1 MALLVPALRCCSL
14 EKPETLA
21 SGEVLAAMCHLL
33 SLVLGRVP
41 NQILRA
47 KFAAGS
53 QVLCGILEAKQ
64 VRPNHRQAPLSSL
77 PARFCSA
84 QALHNLRARRPPPPP
99 PPPASPSLLH
109 CLARPLPLCR
119 VTLRW
124 LRTRCPAWASCSQL
138 STMLTGPR
146 QSGPSPYCRGGWIGT
161 SVSFNTHQPR
171 FRLPLPT
178 TV

>member
-99 PPPASPSLLH
+99 PPPCFPQPAALPCSSPAPMQGDVAVVKNAVPCLGQLLAAVNH
-109 CLARPLPLCR
+109 ADWPSAVRPF
-119 VTLRW
+119 TLLQRW
-124 LRTRCPAWASCSQL
+124 LDRHFCQL
-138 STMLTGPR
+138 
-146 QSGPSPYCRGGWIGT
+146 
-161 SVSFNTHQPR
+161 
-171 FRLPLPT
+171 
-178 TV
+178 